1 MAQGGDKVLFLANI
15 LFPNIKGKGGEKN
28 GKSYFQDMCLGG
40 DRITNT
46 LLIRGIKT
54 WTLKREKALISKSV
68 QWKDEMV

>member
-1 MAQGGDKVLFLANI
+1 
-15 LFPNIKGKGGEKN
+15 
-28 GKSYFQDMCLGG
+28 MCLGG

-54 WTLKREKALISKSV
+54 WTLKREKALISKFV